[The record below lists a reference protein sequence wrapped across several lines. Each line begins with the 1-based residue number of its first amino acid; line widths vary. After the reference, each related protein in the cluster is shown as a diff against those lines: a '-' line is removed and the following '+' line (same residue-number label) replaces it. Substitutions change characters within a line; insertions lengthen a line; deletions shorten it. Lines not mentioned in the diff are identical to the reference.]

1 MKMAPLATVPLFTP
15 SETVHSG
22 NFGQNAV
29 AFADTEAQRL
39 EVNISPLKYLL
50 NVRSN
55 YRS

>member
-39 EVNISPLKYLL
+39 EVNISPLKYIL